1 MIPIATITSAMGL
14 VRHHYERAFEAYLRA
29 KRMPYVSVNEAH
41 KALLPGSA
49 LSPRLPTPPNL
60 RLADAP
66 RASPP
71 PPAIK
76 NFDFILY
83 GQQRN
88 LLIDVKGRQM
98 APQRTRL
105 RLAPALTALGALT
118 APTRPP
124 PRSHALARQPRLE
137 SWVTEDDLTSM
148 KVWED
153 LFGQN
158 FAAAFI
164 FMYWCPRP
172 PPDGLYQEVL
182 EHDGR
187 WYAIRGVLAADYAAC
202 CKQRSAKWRTIDVPA
217 HAFERISHPFG
228 PVWAGLR
235 GAGSARA
242 PRSTTNTIAPATAP
256 AIAL

>member
-1 MIPIATITSAMGL
+1 MGL

-41 KALLPGSA
+41 KALLPST
-49 LSPRLPTPPNL
+49 LPARSSSLAGHL
-60 RLADAP
+60 RLAGAQVP
-66 RASPP
+66 SAPP
-71 PPAIK
+71 PTIK

-98 APQRTRL
+98 ASRRAQL
-105 RLAPALTALGALT
+105 RIAPALTAPM
-118 APTRPP
+118 PTG
-124 PRSHALARQPRLE
+124 HALARPPRLE

-148 KVWED
+148 KVWEG
-153 LFGQN
+153 LFGQG

-172 PPDGLYQEVL
+172 PADGLYQEVL

-187 WYAIRGVLAADYAAC
+187 WYAIRGVLATDYAAC
-202 CKQRSAKWRTIDVPA
+202 CKQRSAKWRTIDVPG

-235 GAGSARA
+235 GAGSTRDPRA
-242 PRSTTNTIAPATAP
+242 NVR
-256 AIAL
+256 AIPSAMAL